1 MRRYE
6 AMFLFDTPAAHD
18 WAGIDQEVRR
28 LCDRIGA
35 QVLVCLKYDERKL
48 AFEIRRRK
56 RGTYVLVYMD
66 APPERIGDLERDV
79 QLSEVILRIIIVR
92 AENLTE
98 EKLAQLKAHNPET
111 ALCSAGDGRRH
122 DDHGYGDRRSGRW
135 GGEPE
140 AAGAPAREPGPV
152 AAGVVADPSAIGT
165 GRPRSD
171 VPAVDAAE

>member
-1 MRRYE
+1 LRRYE
-6 AMFLFDTPAAHD
+6 AMFLFDTPAARD
-18 WAGIDQEVRR
+18 WAAIDQEVRR
-28 LCDRIGA
+28 LCDRIEA

-98 EKLAQLKAHNPET
+98 EKLAQLKAHNPEV
-111 ALCSAGDGRRH
+111 ALCPAGDGRRH
-122 DDHGYGDRRSGRW
+122 DDHGYGDRRGGRW

-140 AAGAPAREPGPV
+140 AAGAPAHEARPV
-152 AAGVVADPSAIGT
+152 EESVVASPAGAGS
-165 GRPRSD
+165 GRLRPD
-171 VPAVDAAE
+171 VPGVDAAE